1 MADAQ
6 EGEQISTI
14 DELISHPRFK
24 CNACGGLTRFSIK
37 RSLLVETYYHQT
49 VAGDII
55 PETPEVLTDEII
67 SVECVW
73 CGHGKNVEEI
83 ERPGESEQFD

>member
-1 MADAQ
+1 MLD
-6 EGEQISTI
+6 EQQSKVSSI
-14 DELISHPRFK
+14 DELITHPRFR
-24 CNACGGLTRFSIK
+24 CTACGGLTRFSIK

-49 VAGDII
+49 IAGDII
-55 PETPEVLTDEII
+55 PETPVVLADEII

-83 ERPGESEQFD
+83 ERLGDESELND